1 MATSRPI
8 RRGEWLTCIQGH
20 CIGMSHQAV
29 GDENPVEY
37 VRQEDFAIQDLFG
50 QRCAQE
56 ACVRIFGV
64 TWPPSE
70 DTSEVLSQFFSG
82 GLAEAAGLFMA
93 YQAAITNGT
102 APGLYVREGDD
113 TSDWETYRQVLARRV
128 EEAMAAR
135 RGGESGVDETATV
148 TATATATRRDDE
160 IRVGDVVEVVSCSD
174 AFTATADVGGGG
186 RVVSIEHE
194 NAPTRA
200 VYLSPCDGLRVPRA
214 GFVSLADVRKV
225 SSPPQTV
232 AVTVSPMSDGEAAR
246 IEAAVTD
253 EARRS
258 VSSPLAS
265 SSDETTTRRV
275 VNPVPPAV
283 SVSLRPRDF
292 NSATITDYL
301 QSLGA
306 THIHVRQAPGSLPVV
321 EAAGLSQQAFD
332 AACQNLPVGVQL
344 RAVGGVYLGP
354 VTPIQQSQQ
363 PLASVQLQ
371 FSGERETTA
380 SRIRQGVQRE
390 LDRLYGRIDAPSSS
404 PPPPTIPPP
413 SPSRFSLLEVDLPP
427 EPTSSTRR
435 SLDADLAALQD
446 ELRAERERN
455 RAPAAA
461 QAQKSRF
468 ELLECDLPAP
478 ARGPTPRHDTASKTR
493 PVVSSS
499 PPSLPGTAAPAAL
512 HTASSMRKVRAK
524 RSSS

>member
-8 RRGEWLTCIQGH
+8 RRGEWLTWLTDDRLVGANHTADRLDDPVYVVLQENFGLHTLGGTLYRI
-20 CIGMSHQAV
+20 AV
-29 GDENPVEY
+29 N
-37 VRQEDFAIQDLFG
+37 VRVFDLDAHASG
-50 QRCAQE
+50 EQR
-56 ACVRIFGV
+56 R
-64 TWPPSE
+64 
-70 DTSEVLSQFFSG
+70 
-82 GLAEAAGLFMA
+82 AAVA
-93 YQAAITNGT
+93 NGT

-113 TSDWETYRQVLARRV
+113 TSNLEAFLAVLRQRRD
-128 EEAMAAR
+128 EAVAAR
-135 RGGESGVDETATV
+135 RGEAVAAVRGQGEAASETV
-148 TATATATRRDDE
+148 TRRDDE

-332 AACQNLPVGVQL
+332 TV
-344 RAVGGVYLGP
+344 R
-354 VTPIQQSQQ
+354 
-363 PLASVQLQ
+363 
-371 FSGERETTA
+371 
-380 SRIRQGVQRE
+380 
-390 LDRLYGRIDAPSSS
+390 
-404 PPPPTIPPP
+404 
-413 SPSRFSLLEVDLPP
+413 
-427 EPTSSTRR
+427 
-435 SLDADLAALQD
+435 AALCA
-446 ELRAERERN
+446 RCY
-455 RAPAAA
+455 AP
-461 QAQKSRF
+461 
-468 ELLECDLPAP
+468 L
-478 ARGPTPRHDTASKTR
+478 
-493 PVVSSS
+493 
-499 PPSLPGTAAPAAL
+499 
-512 HTASSMRKVRAK
+512 
-524 RSSS
+524 